1 MWEDTAFT
9 VASGQAKATAP
20 DGFVLEPDEAKQLLS
35 KLIGVKE
42 KLAEMR
48 RKAINLCGMKAPA
61 QDPSTL
67 AAHVAMV
74 GDGTSELGAYSY
86 GGGHI
91 DLQIAYVDEFIQRI
105 AEALGMTKSN
115 DRQQTTLIN
124 RVDPQETTE

>member
-1 MWEDTAFT
+1 MWEDTAFI
-9 VASGQAKATAP
+9 VASGQAKTTAP

-42 KLAEMR
+42 KLTEMR
-48 RKAINLCGMKAPA
+48 RKAVNLCGMNAPS

-74 GDGTSELGAYSY
+74 GDGKGKLGAYSY

-91 DLQIAYVDEFIQRI
+91 DLQIAYIDEFIQRI
-105 AEALGMTKSN
+105 ADALGMTKSS
-115 DRQQTTLIN
+115 DHQQAATMKSI
-124 RVDPQETTE
+124 DPQETTE

>member
-9 VASGQAKATAP
+9 VASGQAKTTAP

-48 RKAINLCGMKAPA
+48 RKAINLCGMQAPA

-74 GDGTSELGAYSY
+74 GDGKDKLGAYSY

-105 AEALGMTKSN
+105 AEALGMTKSI
-115 DRQQTTLIN
+115 DQHQAATMKSL
-124 RVDPQETTE
+124 DPQETTE

>member
-1 MWEDTAFT
+1 MWEDTAFI
-9 VASGQAKATAP
+9 VASGQAKTTAP

-35 KLIGVKE
+35 KLIGVKD

-48 RKAINLCGMKAPA
+48 RKAVNLCGMKTPS
-61 QDPSTL
+61 QDPSTR

-74 GDGTSELGAYSY
+74 GDGKSELGAYSY

-105 AEALGMTKSN
+105 AEALGMTKSI
-115 DRQQTTLIN
+115 DQQQAGRLNSFNN
-124 RVDPQETTE
+124 RGTTE

>member
-1 MWEDTAFT
+1 MWEDTAFI
-9 VASGQAKATAP
+9 VASGQAKTTAP

-35 KLIGVKE
+35 KLKGIKE
-42 KLAEMR
+42 TLTEMH
-48 RKAINLCGMKAPA
+48 RKAVNLCGMRTPS

-74 GDGTSELGAYSY
+74 GDGTAKMGAYSY

-105 AEALGMTKSN
+105 AEALGMTKSS
-115 DRQQTTLIN
+115 DQQQAGRLNSFNN
-124 RVDPQETTE
+124 RGTTE

>member
-20 DGFVLEPDEAKQLLS
+20 EGFVLEPDEAKQLLS
-35 KLIGVKE
+35 KLVAVRE
-42 KLAEMR
+42 KLANMR

-74 GDGTSELGAYSY
+74 GDGTGKMGAYSY

-91 DLQIAYVDEFIQRI
+91 DLQLAYVDEFIQRI
-105 AEALGMTKSN
+105 AEALGMTKSS
-115 DRQQTTLIN
+115 DQQQAGRLNSFNN
-124 RVDPQETTE
+124 RGTTE